1 MQSAPGIEDCPLH
14 PGFSQEYVRLRREL
28 KNALSMLETAS
39 YPVYALQS
47 WHDAKLRL
55 KGVKEDVYSSR
66 SRMHPYETKRLEK
79 YIWDFEVNII
89 PYLEEFMAKSR
100 ARRVRFDELYP
111 YYNYDDYVIVVKFIE
126 KEVRAHRQIYIR
138 TKNDSKVDPIRLA
151 RKYEEMQIL
160 FEGLSVAPVIFWTSK
175 PNFQVIQ
182 KSWEKS
188 VEVKN
193 EIGEYLRQI
202 RA

>member
-14 PGFSQEYVRLRREL
+14 PGFSQAYVRFVREL
-28 KNALSMLETAS
+28 KNVVFMIETAFDHENT
-39 YPVYALQS
+39 LQS

-66 SRMHPYETKRLEK
+66 SRMHPFETKRLEK
-79 YIWDFEVNII
+79 GIWEFEVNII
-89 PYLEEFMAKSR
+89 PNLEEFMSLSS
-100 ARRVRFDELYP
+100 ARRVWFDELHP

-126 KEVRAHRQIYIR
+126 KEVRALRQIYIR

-182 KSWEKS
+182 KLWEKS

>member
-1 MQSAPGIEDCPLH
+1 MQSAPGIEDCPLD

-28 KNALSMLETAS
+28 ENALSMLETAS

-66 SRMHPYETKRLEK
+66 SRMHRYETMRLEK
-79 YIWDFEVNII
+79 CIWDFEVNII

-100 ARRVRFDELYP
+100 ARRVRFDELHP

-126 KEVRAHRQIYIR
+126 KEVRALRQIYIR
-138 TKNDSKVDPIRLA
+138 TKNDSKVDPIHLA
-151 RKYEEMQIL
+151 AKYEEMQIL

-175 PNFQVIQ
+175 PNFHVIQ